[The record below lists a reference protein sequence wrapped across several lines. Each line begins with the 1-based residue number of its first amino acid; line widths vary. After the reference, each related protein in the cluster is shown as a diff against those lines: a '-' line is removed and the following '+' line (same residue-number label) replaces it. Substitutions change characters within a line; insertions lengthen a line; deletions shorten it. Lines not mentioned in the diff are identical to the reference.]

1 MNFASYISL
10 ILIIVGIHT
19 VSYAD
24 GGYTISIKLQDNQ
37 DEQFYLARY
46 HGEQVYMVDTSYS
59 DKPGHAKFTGETAL
73 PAGIYIV
80 ASVDKTKLL
89 EFIVDQDQH
98 FEIEVSSA
106 AGQAVFDIK
115 DSHQN
120 SLFFDHIQLNNAL
133 VKTTTKLKAMNGN
146 SEDDISMKAT
156 LYEKDSLTGLIKNF
170 KEQLVSGY
178 PDYLLSKIILAMQ
191 EVEIPDS
198 LGKKSQAA
206 YLYYRNRYWQTVDL
220 ADKRLLNTPLLPAK
234 VSNYFDQLVPPH
246 ADSIINA
253 IDRLIELTR
262 DNTDTRDY
270 LIWHFTS
277 EYQNP
282 KIMGLDKVFVHLADN
297 YFAKLEISN
306 TSESVRA
313 KIMGRADQLRH
324 LLIGAK
330 APDLRLVDTTGQFVS
345 FQHIDAQ
352 YIVLFFWDFDC
363 GICKKD
369 LLVLKDFYQ
378 SKEYNFEVY
387 AIGTNADMEGW
398 KKYIRDNG
406 LDWVNVNGTRSITH
420 NFHDLYD
427 IYGTPVIYVL
437 DNKKSIIAKRIN
449 ADQLKLVFENDSK
462 LR

>member
-1 MNFASYISL
+1 MSFARYL
-10 ILIIVGIHT
+10 YPILIIICFNTLSFAGD
-19 VSYAD
+19 SYN
-24 GGYTISIKLQDNQ
+24 ISIKLHDNVG
-37 DEQFYLARY
+37 EHFYLARY
-46 HGEQVYMVDTSYS
+46 YGEQVYMIDTTYT
-59 DKPGHAKFTGETAL
+59 DNPGHATFSGTTKL
-73 PAGIYIV
+73 QAGIYILV
-80 ASVDKTKLL
+80 SADKTKLL

-98 FEIEVSSA
+98 FEINLLSK
-106 AGQAVFDIK
+106 AGQNVFDIK

-120 SLFFDHIQLNNAL
+120 SLFFEHIQLNNDLTEITA
-133 VKTTTKLKAMNGN
+133 KLKEMNN
-146 SEDDISMKAT
+146 IRDDDVLLISALSKQ
-156 LYEKDSLTGLIKNF
+156 DSLVGSIESLKN
-170 KEQLVSGY
+170 KLVSGF
-178 PDYLLSKIILAMQ
+178 PDYLLTKIVLAM
-191 EVEIPDS
+191 EDVKIPDS
-198 LGKKSQAA
+198 LNSSGNDA
-206 YLYYRNRYWQTVDL
+206 YLYYKGNFWNNIDL
-220 ADKRLLNTPLLPAK
+220 KDKRLLYTPLLPRK
-234 VSNYFDQLVPPH
+234 IRNFFDQLVPPM
-246 ADSIINA
+246 ADSVIYA
-253 IDRLIELTR
+253 IDHLIKLTG
-262 DNTDTRDY
+262 NNKETRDY

-282 KIMGLDKVFVHLADN
+282 KIMGLDKVFVHLADE
-297 YFAKLEISN
+297 YFSKLEIAN
-306 TSESVRA
+306 TSESVRT
-313 KIMGRADQLRH
+313 KILERADQLRY

-345 FQHIDAQ
+345 FQQIEEQ

-406 LDWVNVNGTRSITH
+406 LDWVNVNGTRSITP